1 MFVNND
7 SNGFIVHI
15 NNIVRIVRQ
24 MRYLSASVTG
34 WLTAFS
40 ASLSRHPYT
49 KLENH
54 MSQIADAPGD
64 QKKLFKIA
72 KLLHTDNGT
81 APPTCDSFNMFAEQF
96 SDLFLRLNLE
106 NPVRTYSKC

>member
-7 SNGFIVHI
+7 YNGFIVHI
-15 NNIVRIVRQ
+15 NNIVCIVRQ

-54 MSQIADAPGD
+54 MSQIADASGD
-64 QKKLFKIA
+64 QKKLLKIVA
-72 KLLHTDNGT
+72 IV
-81 APPTCDSFNMFAEQF
+81 PT
-96 SDLFLRLNLE
+96 
-106 NPVRTYSKC
+106 